1 MEALAPAPEPEPV
14 VVTTTTTTVKTD
26 DKAFT
31 TTTVVTVPQPAPP
44 VESMAPSPL
53 VSGATMSVDAVVP
66 AADVKEAAP
75 ATPNTMTRSP
85 FETVFDPAADRS
97 DETLRDFLVG
107 GGCSDCTSWEPDGFS
122 QLRKELEKGEAT
134 LGLDAEGRVKRVVS
148 VAKPVR
154 PDSKHLG
161 PRASPDFA
169 LTAVCAVADDL

>member
-1 MEALAPAPEPEPV
+1 MEALAPAPEPEPAV
-14 VVTTTTTTVKTD
+14 VSTTTTVMKTD

-31 TTTVVTVPQPAPP
+31 TTTVVTVPQPKKVVSVA
-44 VESMAPSPL
+44 APL
-53 VSGATMSVDAVVP
+53 VSSMSADPVVP
-66 AADVKEAAP
+66 AADVNGEAP

-85 FETVFDPAADRS
+85 FETVFDPAADPS
-97 DETLRDFLVG
+97 DEVLRDFLVG